1 MDGFMA
7 FPAVIMAI
15 ALMAALGPSE
25 TNVILALG
33 ITYTPRMAR
42 IVRGAVLVV
51 RELDFVQA
59 AEALGARDVRI
70 LIRHVLPNCM
80 SPLIVQASF
89 IFAYAILGEA
99 VLSFLG
105 VGIPPYIPSL
115 GTMISAGRVYIQL
128 APWMTIF
135 PGLAVVLLVLG
146 LNLIGDGLRDMLDP
160 RLRNLG

>member
-1 MDGFMA
+1 MLAKPRYG
-7 FPAVIMAI
+7 
-15 ALMAALGPSE
+15 
-25 TNVILALG
+25 VILR
-33 ITYTPRMAR
+33 T
-42 IVRGAVLVV
+42 AVLAVMCALLV
-51 RELDFVQA
+51 AGSVVQA
-59 AEALGARDVRI
+59 QGDPRFGG
-70 LIRHVLPNCM
+70 VLR
-80 SPLIVQASF
+80 V
-89 IFAYAILGEA
+89 A
-99 VLSFLG
+99 VPGDPPMLDIQYTTPFLG